1 MTNRESKFSRPSAAT
16 HRLTQ
21 ASTTLNR
28 RYVKRPT
35 VIAINQTSSD
45 TEKSQP
51 ALRKSTPAT
60 PRTPQAAP
68 GTSRLVNLGVHAKD
82 LTRPVP
88 TAASSTTS
96 TIKVSVKSPAQPVQA
111 STKPAAQPAPKV
123 PAQSAAQPTPKSSTP
138 CETVISRANQDTF
151 GLQSRP
157 AQSTQSAKATQPAPQ
172 STKIKPTTAQTQPAP
187 KAASAT
193 QLDTLKAFAAEVKLH
208 PDSADMQKLSA
219 TIDKFINVMEKSDQT
234 RTAAEAKLA
243 ATVTTSPKIT
253 RAAAQPTAVSVQP
266 TAATSSQRATTV
278 APTPTTSNPTAAAI
292 ATPAVAKPS
301 VKSTPDL
308 PAQAHPLQRRANH
321 RLQSAKSAARPTPK
335 STSSKDIKD
344 RAIKQALRSVATMSE
359 APAQPI
365 KRRKSGGAK
374 RFILAFTCAAA
385 CLAAIIYFVSSNIP
399 DVSVRVAAMQTGIE
413 ASYPSYVPM
422 DYSLS
427 DIISEDGKLTM
438 IFNGPDDARFTL
450 VQEKSSWDS
459 ATLLRNYVEP
469 TWGSDYVTTHEQGIT
484 IYISN
489 QTNDSTWVN
498 GGIRYSITSEGTRLT
513 KKQTRNIVLSL

>member
-45 TEKSQP
+45 TEKPQP
-51 ALRKSTPAT
+51 APKKSTPAM

-88 TAASSTTS
+88 TTASSTTS
-96 TIKVSVKSPAQPVQA
+96 TIKVSVKSPAQPA
-111 STKPAAQPAPKV
+111 
-123 PAQSAAQPTPKSSTP
+123 PKSSTP

-151 GLQSRP
+151 GLQSSP
-157 AQSTQSAKATQPAPQ
+157 AQSTQSAKATQSAPQ
-172 STKIKPTTAQTQPAP
+172 PAKTKPTTAKTQPAP
-187 KAASAT
+187 KTASAT

-219 TIDKFINVMEKSDQT
+219 TIDKFINVMEKSNQT
-234 RTAAEAKLA
+234 RTAAETKLA

-253 RAAAQPTAVSVQP
+253 RAAAQPTTTSVQS
-266 TAATSSQRATTV
+266 AAAAASSSQHTATV
-278 APTPTTSNPTAAAI
+278 APTPAVSKPTAAAI
-292 ATPAVAKPS
+292 STLTVAKPS

-308 PAQAHPLQRRANH
+308 PAQTHPLQRRANH
-321 RLQSAKSAARPTPK
+321 RLQSAKSAARPAAK

-359 APAQPI
+359 TPAQPI

>member
-45 TEKSQP
+45 TEKPQP
-51 ALRKSTPAT
+51 ALRKSTPAA

-82 LTRPVP
+82 LTHPVP
-88 TAASSTTS
+88 TTASPTTS
-96 TIKVSVKSPAQPVQA
+96 TIKVSVKSPAQP
-111 STKPAAQPAPKV
+111 APKS
-123 PAQSAAQPTPKSSTP
+123 PTP

-151 GLQSRP
+151 GLQS
-157 AQSTQSAKATQPAPQ
+157 TQSAKATQSAPQ
-172 STKIKPTTAQTQPAP
+172 SAKTKPTTKTRPAP
-187 KAASAT
+187 KTTSAT

-234 RTAAEAKLA
+234 RTAAETKLA

-253 RAAAQPTAVSVQP
+253 RAAAQPTAVLVQP
-266 TAATSSQRATTV
+266 TAAPSPQRTATV
-278 APTPTTSNPTAAAI
+278 APAPTVSKPTAAAI
-292 ATPAVAKPS
+292 STPTVAKPS

-308 PAQAHPLQRRANH
+308 PAQTHPLQRRANR
-321 RLQSAKSAARPTPK
+321 RLQSAKSAARPAPK

-359 APAQPI
+359 TPAQPI

-438 IFNGPDDARFTL
+438 IFNGPDGARFTL

>member
-35 VIAINQTSSD
+35 VIAINQASSD
-45 TEKSQP
+45 TEKPQP
-51 ALRKSTPAT
+51 ALRKSAPAM

-88 TAASSTTS
+88 TTASSTTS
-96 TIKVSVKSPAQPVQA
+96 TIKVSVKSPAKPVQA
-111 STKPAAQPAPKV
+111 STKPAAQPAPK
-123 PAQSAAQPTPKSSTP
+123 SSTP
-138 CETVISRANQDTF
+138 CETIISRANQDTF
-151 GLQSRP
+151 GL
-157 AQSTQSAKATQPAPQ
+157 QSTQSAKATQPAPQ
-172 STKIKPTTAQTQPAP
+172 STKIKPTTAKTQPAP
-187 KAASAT
+187 KTTSAT

-234 RTAAEAKLA
+234 RTAAETKLA

-253 RAAAQPTAVSVQP
+253 RAAAQPTAVSVQS
-266 TAATSSQRATTV
+266 AAASSSQHTATA
-278 APTPTTSNPTAAAI
+278 APTPAVSKPTTAAI
-292 ATPAVAKPS
+292 STPTVAKPS

-308 PAQAHPLQRRANH
+308 PAQTHPLQRRANH
-321 RLQSAKSAARPTPK
+321 RLQSAKSAARPAAK

-359 APAQPI
+359 TPAQPI
-365 KRRKSGGAK
+365 KRRKSSGAK

>member
-1 MTNRESKFSRPSAAT
+1 MTNREPKLSRPSAAT
-16 HRLTQ
+16 HHLTQ

-28 RYVKRPT
+28 RYVKRP
-35 VIAINQTSSD
+35 QTIRVNHISD
-45 TEKSQP
+45 QAAAPQTKTASAQP
-51 ALRKSTPAT
+51 TPAT
-60 PRTPQAAP
+60 PHVTQITP

-82 LTRPVP
+82 LPHPAPTSTRP
-88 TAASSTTS
+88 AAPA
-96 TIKVSVKSPAQPVQA
+96 IKISVKSATQPAKPSAQPTTQPTPKAVTQPTPKV
-111 STKPAAQPAPKV
+111 SAQPAPK
-123 PAQSAAQPTPKSSTP
+123 PAPKPAAP

-151 GLQSRP
+151 GLQPEP
-157 AQSTQSAKATQPAPQ
+157 AQPSAAKAQPKQPSA
-172 STKIKPTTAQTQPAP
+172 ST
-187 KAASAT
+187 T
-193 QLDTLKAFAAEVKLH
+193 QLDTLKAFAAEVKHH
-208 PDSADMQKLSA
+208 PTNSKLEELSN
-219 TIDKFINVMEKSDQT
+219 TIDQVVAVIEKSN
-234 RTAAEAKLA
+234 RSHVTAETKVA
-243 ATVTTSPKIT
+243 ASVTTSPKIT
-253 RAAAQPTAVSVQP
+253 RAATKATPSTKSSAPTVQP
-266 TAATSSQRATTV
+266 TPK
-278 APTPTTSNPTAAAI
+278 PTPQPTI
-292 ATPAVAKPS
+292 
-301 VKSTPDL
+301 DL
-308 PAQAHPLQRRANH
+308 PAQTHPLQATANRRI
-321 RLQSAKSAARPTPK
+321 RSAKTHPVKP
-335 STSSKDIKD
+335 SSKDIKD

-359 APAQPI
+359 TPAQPI

-422 DYSLS
+422 NYSLS

-438 IFNGPDDARFTL
+438 IFNGPDGARFTL

-459 ATLLRNYVEP
+459 ATLLRSYVEP

-498 GGIRYSITSEGTRLT
+498 GGIRYSITSDGTRLT

>member
-51 ALRKSTPAT
+51 ALRKSTPAA

-96 TIKVSVKSPAQPVQA
+96 TIKVSVKSPTKPVQA
-111 STKPAAQPAPKV
+111 STKPAAQPA
-123 PAQSAAQPTPKSSTP
+123 PKSSTP

-151 GLQSRP
+151 GLQS
-157 AQSTQSAKATQPAPQ
+157 TQSAKATQPAPQ
-172 STKIKPTTAQTQPAP
+172 PAKTKPTTAKAQPAP
-187 KAASAT
+187 KTTSAT

-208 PDSADMQKLSA
+208 PDNADMQKLSA
-219 TIDKFINVMEKSDQT
+219 TIDKFINVMEKTDQT
-234 RTAAEAKLA
+234 RTAAETKLA

-266 TAATSSQRATTV
+266 AAALSPQRTTMV
-278 APTPTTSNPTAAAI
+278 APTPTTSKSTAAAI
-292 ATPAVAKPS
+292 STPTVAKPS

-308 PAQAHPLQRRANH
+308 PAQTHPLQRRANH
-321 RLQSAKSAARPTPK
+321 RLQSAKSAARPAAK

-359 APAQPI
+359 TPAQPI

>member
-35 VIAINQTSSD
+35 VIAINQTSSNAK
-45 TEKSQP
+45 KSQP
-51 ALRKSTPAT
+51 TPEKSTPAA

-82 LTRPVP
+82 LPHPVP
-88 TAASSTTS
+88 TTASSTTS

-111 STKPAAQPAPKV
+111 STKPATQPA
-123 PAQSAAQPTPKSSTP
+123 PKSSTP

-151 GLQSRP
+151 GLQSSP
-157 AQSTQSAKATQPAPQ
+157 AQSTQSAKATQSAPQ
-172 STKIKPTTAQTQPAP
+172 PAKTKPTTAKTQPAP
-187 KAASAT
+187 KTTSAT

-208 PDSADMQKLSA
+208 PDNADMQKLSA
-219 TIDKFINVMEKSDQT
+219 SIDKFINVMEKSDQT

-243 ATVTTSPKIT
+243 ATVATSPKIT
-253 RAAAQPTAVSVQP
+253 RAAAQPTTTSVQS
-266 TAATSSQRATTV
+266 AATSSSQHNATV
-278 APTPTTSNPTAAAI
+278 APTPAVSKPTAAAI
-292 ATPAVAKPS
+292 STPTVAKLS

-308 PAQAHPLQRRANH
+308 PAQTHPLQRRANH
-321 RLQSAKSAARPTPK
+321 RLQSAKSAARPATK

-344 RAIKQALRSVATMSE
+344 RAIKQALRSVTTMSE
-359 APAQPI
+359 TPAQPI

>member
-51 ALRKSTPAT
+51 APKKSAPAA

-82 LTRPVP
+82 LTHPVP
-88 TAASSTTS
+88 TTASSTTS
-96 TIKVSVKSPAQPVQA
+96 TIKVSVKSPAQPA
-111 STKPAAQPAPKV
+111 
-123 PAQSAAQPTPKSSTP
+123 PKSSTP

-151 GLQSRP
+151 GLQSSP
-157 AQSTQSAKATQPAPQ
+157 AQSTQSAKATQSAPQ
-172 STKIKPTTAQTQPAP
+172 PANTKPTTAKTQPAP
-187 KAASAT
+187 KTTSAT

-208 PDSADMQKLSA
+208 PDNADMQKLSA

-266 TAATSSQRATTV
+266 TV
-278 APTPTTSNPTAAAI
+278 APSPQPTAAAI
-292 ATPAVAKPS
+292 STPTVAKLS

-308 PAQAHPLQRRANH
+308 PAQTHPLQRRANH
-321 RLQSAKSAARPTPK
+321 RLQSAKSTARPAAK

-359 APAQPI
+359 TPAQPI

>member
-1 MTNRESKFSRPSAAT
+1 MTNRESKLSRPSAAT
-16 HRLTQ
+16 HHLTQ

-45 TEKSQP
+45 TEKPQP
-51 ALRKSTPAT
+51 APKKSTPAM
-60 PRTPQAAP
+60 PRTPQATP

-82 LTRPVP
+82 LPRPVP
-88 TAASSTTS
+88 TTASSTTS
-96 TIKVSVKSPAQPVQA
+96 TIKVSVKSATQPAKPSAQP
-111 STKPAAQPAPKV
+111 TT
-123 PAQSAAQPTPKSSTP
+123 QPTPKVVTQPTPKVSAQTATKPAPKPATP
-138 CETVISRANQDTF
+138 CETIISRANQDTF
-151 GLQSRP
+151 GLQPEP
-157 AQSTQSAKATQPAPQ
+157 AQPSAAKAQPKQPSA
-172 STKIKPTTAQTQPAP
+172 ST
-187 KAASAT
+187 T
-193 QLDTLKAFAAEVKLH
+193 QLDTLKAFAAEVKHH
-208 PDSADMQKLSA
+208 PTNSKLEELSN
-219 TIDKFINVMEKSDQT
+219 TIDQVVAVIEKSN
-234 RTAAEAKLA
+234 RSHVTAETKVA
-243 ATVTTSPKIT
+243 ASVTTSPKIT
-253 RAAAQPTAVSVQP
+253 RAATKATPSTKSSAPTVQP
-266 TAATSSQRATTV
+266 TPK
-278 APTPTTSNPTAAAI
+278 PTPQPTI
-292 ATPAVAKPS
+292 
-301 VKSTPDL
+301 DL
-308 PAQAHPLQRRANH
+308 PAQTHPLQATANH
-321 RLQSAKSAARPTPK
+321 RVRSAKTRPVKP
-335 STSSKDIKD
+335 SPKDIKD

-359 APAQPI
+359 TPAQPI

-385 CLAAIIYFVSSNIP
+385 CLAAVIYFVSSNIP

-498 GGIRYSITSEGTRLT
+498 GGIRYSITSEDTRLT

>member
-35 VIAINQTSSD
+35 VIAINQASSD
-45 TEKSQP
+45 AKKSQP
-51 ALRKSTPAT
+51 TPEKSTPAA

-88 TAASSTTS
+88 TTASSTTS
-96 TIKVSVKSPAQPVQA
+96 TIKVSVKSPAQPA
-111 STKPAAQPAPKV
+111 
-123 PAQSAAQPTPKSSTP
+123 PKSSTP
-138 CETVISRANQDTF
+138 CETVISRVNQDTF
-151 GLQSRP
+151 GLQSSP
-157 AQSTQSAKATQPAPQ
+157 AQSTQSAKATQSAPQ
-172 STKIKPTTAQTQPAP
+172 PAKTKPTTAKTQPAP
-187 KAASAT
+187 KTTSAT

-234 RTAAEAKLA
+234 RTAAETKLA
-243 ATVTTSPKIT
+243 ATVTISPKIT
-253 RAAAQPTAVSVQP
+253 RAAAQPTAASVQS
-266 TAATSSQRATTV
+266 AAAAASSSQHTATV
-278 APTPTTSNPTAAAI
+278 APTPAVSKPTAAAI
-292 ATPAVAKPS
+292 STPTVAKPS

-308 PAQAHPLQRRANH
+308 PAQTHPLQRRANH
-321 RLQSAKSAARPTPK
+321 RLQSAKSAARPAAK

-359 APAQPI
+359 TPAQPI

-498 GGIRYSITSEGTRLT
+498 GGIRYSITSDGTRLT